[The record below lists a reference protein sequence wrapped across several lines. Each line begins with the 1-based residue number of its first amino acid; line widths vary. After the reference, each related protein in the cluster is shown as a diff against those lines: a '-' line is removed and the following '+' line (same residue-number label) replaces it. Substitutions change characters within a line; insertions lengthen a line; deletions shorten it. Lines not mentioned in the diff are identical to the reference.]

1 MSAYP
6 DTCGNKSGVIIA
18 NIAILILQKSS
29 FQEEITKITARDV
42 CKSHLTST
50 GAISQTTAKKLR
62 VSSSICSLRVSYIIR
77 DVNLTSHL
85 AISLHRSN
93 YIKDLSCKNCSSE

>member
-6 DTCGNKSGVIIA
+6 DTSGKKSGVIIA

-42 CKSHLTST
+42 
-50 GAISQTTAKKLR
+50 
-62 VSSSICSLRVSYIIR
+62 
-77 DVNLTSHL
+77 NLT
-85 AISLHRSN
+85 
-93 YIKDLSCKNCSSE
+93 